1 MARITTSPF
10 SLTTQVDGWWE
21 MTFTLLG
28 KSTAEVKANNLL
40 TNEVLSM
47 PHDRDRL
54 TELLPLDMWPQFA
67 RPKLNIA
74 NPNLAD
80 RLF

>member
-1 MARITTSPF
+1 MRVTTSPF
-10 SLTTQVDGWWE
+10 SMTTQVDGWWE
-21 MTFTLLG
+21 IKFTLIG
-28 KSTAEVKANNLL
+28 RNQSTVTADNLL
-40 TNEVLSM
+40 TNERLSM
-47 PHDRDRL
+47 PEDHDRL
-54 TELLPLDMWPQFA
+54 CALLPEEMWPQFA